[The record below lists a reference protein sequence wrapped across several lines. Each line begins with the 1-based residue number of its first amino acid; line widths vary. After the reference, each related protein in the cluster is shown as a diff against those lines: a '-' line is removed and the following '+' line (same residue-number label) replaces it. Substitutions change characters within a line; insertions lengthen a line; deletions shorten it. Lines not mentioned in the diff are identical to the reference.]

1 MSAATS
7 GGQPRGMNMTAL
19 TYYQAEIDYRR
30 EQMRRDR
37 EPLRLWRRS
46 RAKAPTTT
54 APKNRAALSER
65 SVRPTRHHGGRA
77 PA

>member
-1 MSAATS
+1 
-7 GGQPRGMNMTAL
+7 MNMTAL

-37 EPLRLWRRS
+37 EPIRLWRRS

-54 APKNRAALSER
+54 APKNRAR
-65 SVRPTRHHGGRA
+65 
-77 PA
+77 